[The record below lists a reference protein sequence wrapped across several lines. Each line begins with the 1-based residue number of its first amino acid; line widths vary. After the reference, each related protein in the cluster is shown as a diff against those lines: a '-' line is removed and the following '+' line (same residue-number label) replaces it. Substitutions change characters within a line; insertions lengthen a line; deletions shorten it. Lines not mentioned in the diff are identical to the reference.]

1 MALVNPNIAMS
12 FRQPEFRPRN
22 ALAEYAQV
30 QQIVGGQRQTEIA
43 DMQLEA
49 LRRKD
54 RAISQIQAAAAKN
67 GGPTDRREI
76 ARAYVQSGV
85 PEFMQFGL
93 TLEKDL
99 DELDAFARIMGGGA
113 RPATG
118 GGAQPA
124 ARGTTPSFPIAG
136 KDVPM
141 GTLGTGTFDTAQIGN
156 IGMVA
161 PQQPPVSAE
170 DRAALV
176 AAAGPSGLANALRQP
191 SQGPYTGLTLEQNR
205 AYFQA
210 PPEERAALER
220 ALPSMKIPGVSAGQV
235 PAFSQL
241 SRDLLSPETRAAQD
255 LGYGPAA
262 QANALA
268 LAPTAPPENVN
279 QLAAAGGAAGGA
291 AAAAAAPSADPV
303 AALRIRRDQLIA
315 LGTPRALQAAKSL
328 DADIALMS
336 KRITASPGSVV
347 YDASGNVVATAPAAP
362 VTPRVEI
369 IGVAKGT
376 DTPVYVDKN
385 TDAQFKIGV
394 DASGKQVRV
403 PYTGAVNRATSTV
416 TAPVDVRV
424 NAFVPASETAQ
435 AEYMKGARTTFEALR
450 NAQPTLDNIE
460 KAKALVPGA
469 KGFMGTGGE
478 PLLAAASFLN
488 NRLGTS
494 ISTAG
499 VTDAQELRS
508 RLFFG
513 ILDNLKKLDSQPSQ
527 QQQMALQQALGSI
540 GTDPTALPRVLD
552 AFADSIRT
560 KVDLYNA
567 DVTSAEDRGVKF
579 PYRPQIQL
587 KPRAPLPGET
597 AAQTPGAAP
606 AIPQA
611 AIDALK
617 AGRGTDAQFDAI
629 FGAGAAK
636 RARGQ

>member
-30 QQIVGGQRQTEIA
+30 QQIVGGQRQAEIA
-43 DMQLEA
+43 DVQLEN

-99 DELDAFARIMGGGA
+99 DELDAFARIMGGGT

-161 PQQPPVSAE
+161 PQQPLVSAE

-176 AAAGPSGLANALRQP
+176 AAAGPSGLTNALRQP
-191 SQGPYTGLTLEQNR
+191 SEGPYTGLNPAQIAAVMRANPDEQ
-205 AYFQA
+205 
-210 PPEERAALER
+210 AALER

-235 PAFSQL
+235 PPFSQL

-262 QANALA
+262 QANA

-303 AALRIRRDQLIA
+303 AALRTKRDQLIA
-315 LGTPRALQAAKSL
+315 LGTPRALQAARSL

-362 VTPRVEI
+362 ITPRVEI

-385 TDAQFKIGV
+385 TDAQFTIAT
-394 DASGKQVRV
+394 DASGKQVRK
-403 PYTGAVNRATSTV
+403 PYTGGVNRSTSTV
-416 TAPVDVRV
+416 TAT
-424 NAFVPASETAQ
+424 ATSSPAGKSLA
-435 AEYMKGARTTFEALR
+435 AEVGARANTSLVKAEGAVGIMENANMVREALNTGNVIAGPLAGVR
-450 NAQPTLDNIE
+450 TKFAQILELAGAGDKEKLVNTRSAIQGLASLTLESRAELKGQGQITDTETKLLERARSGSIEDMTIAELQQVVNISQR
-460 KAKALVPGA
+460 
-469 KGFMGTGGE
+469 
-478 PLLAAASFLN
+478 LA
-488 NRLGTS
+488 NRMWSSHQNLLGTME
-494 ISTAG
+494 G
-499 VTDAQELRS
+499 
-508 RLFFG
+508 
-513 ILDNLKKLDSQPSQ
+513 
-527 QQQMALQQALGSI
+527 
-540 GTDPTALPRVLD
+540 DPAAVDT
-552 AFADSIRT
+552 IR
-560 KVDLYNA
+560 Y
-567 DVTSAEDRGVKF
+567 
-579 PYRPQIQL
+579 YRPTM
-587 KPRAPLPGET
+587 PLPQAIGESRPAT
-597 AAQTPGAAP
+597 PAQTDKRKQG
-606 AIPQA
+606 
-611 AIDALK
+611 L
-617 AGRGTDAQFDAI
+617 DAI
-629 FGAGAAK
+629 FG
-636 RARGQ
+636 R

>member
-12 FRQPEFRPRN
+12 YRPTVEYQPRN
-22 ALAEYAQV
+22 ALAEAAQI
-30 QQIVGGQRQTEIA
+30 QQIMGGQRQAEMA
-43 DMQLEA
+43 DMQMEA

-76 ARAYVQSGV
+76 AKAYVQSGV

-113 RPATG
+113 RSATG

-124 ARGTTPSFPIAG
+124 ARGTTPTFPIAG

-141 GTLGTGTFDTAQIGN
+141 GTMGTGTFDTAQIGN
-156 IGMVA
+156 IGLVA

-210 PPEERAALER
+210 PLEERAALER
-220 ALPSMKIPGVSAGQV
+220 ALPSMKIPGVFAGQV
-235 PAFSQL
+235 PPFSQL
-241 SRDLLSPETRAAQD
+241 SRDLLSPETRASQD

-268 LAPTAPPENVN
+268 LTAPPENVN
-279 QLAAAGGAAGGA
+279 QLAAAGGAAA
-291 AAAAAAPSADPV
+291 TAAPSADPV
-303 AALRIRRDQLIA
+303 AALRTRRDQLIA

-424 NAFVPASETAQ
+424 NAYVPASEKAQ
-435 AEYMKGARTTFEALR
+435 SEFMAESRATFNALK

-460 KAKALVPGA
+460 KAKRLIPGA
-469 KGFMGTGGE
+469 QGFMGPGGQ
-478 PLLAAASFLN
+478 PFLAAASFLN
-488 NRLGTS
+488 NRLGTA
-494 ISTAG
+494 IDTKG
-499 VTDAQELRS
+499 VTDAEELRS

-513 ILDNLKKLDSQPSQ
+513 ILDNLKKLDSQPTKTQ
-527 QQQMALQQALGSI
+527 QDALQQALGSI
-540 GTDPTALPRVLD
+540 GTDPSALPRVLD
-552 AFADSIRT
+552 AFGDSIRT
-560 KVDLYNA
+560 KVDLYNQE
-567 DVTSAEDRGVKF
+567 VTDAETRGVKF
-579 PYRPQIQL
+579 PYRPQIRIT
-587 KPRAPLPGET
+587 PRPPSPGET
-597 AAQTPGAAP
+597 AAQIPAGAPTRAP
-606 AIPQA
+606 ATSAGNTVTLPNGSVMTFPNAEA
-611 AIDALK
+611 AASYRK
-617 AGRGTDAQFDAI
+617 A
-629 FGAGAAK
+629 AGL
-636 RARGQ
+636 

>member
-1 MALVNPNIAMS
+1 MS
-12 FRQPEFRPRN
+12 YRPTVEYQPRN
-22 ALAEYAQV
+22 ALAEAAQI
-30 QQIVGGQRQTEIA
+30 QQIMGGQRQAEMA
-43 DMQLEA
+43 DMQMEA

-76 ARAYVQSGV
+76 AKAYVQSGV

-113 RPATG
+113 RSATG

-124 ARGTTPSFPIAG
+124 ARGTTPTFPIAG

-141 GTLGTGTFDTAQIGN
+141 GTMGTGTFDTAQIGN
-156 IGMVA
+156 IGLVA

-191 SQGPYTGLTLEQNR
+191 SEGPYTGLNPAQIAAVMRANPDEQ
-205 AYFQA
+205 
-210 PPEERAALER
+210 AALER

-235 PAFSQL
+235 PPFSQL

-268 LAPTAPPENVN
+268 PIAPPENVN
-279 QLAAAGGAAGGA
+279 QLAAAGGAA
-291 AAAAAAPSADPV
+291 AAAPSADPV
-303 AALRIRRDQLIA
+303 ATLRTRRDQLIA

-362 VTPRVEI
+362 ITPRIEI

-424 NAFVPASETAQ
+424 NAYVPASEKAQ
-435 AEYMKGARTTFEALR
+435 SEFMAESRATFNALK

-460 KAKALVPGA
+460 KAKRLIPGA
-469 KGFMGTGGE
+469 QGFMGPGGQ
-478 PLLAAASFLN
+478 PFLAAASFLN
-488 NRLGTS
+488 NRLGTA
-494 ISTAG
+494 IDTKG
-499 VTDAQELRS
+499 VTDAEELRS

-513 ILDNLKKLDSQPSQ
+513 ILDNLKKLDSQPTKTQ
-527 QQQMALQQALGSI
+527 QDALQQALGSI
-540 GTDPTALPRVLD
+540 GTDPSALPRVLD
-552 AFADSIRT
+552 AFGDSIRT
-560 KVDLYNA
+560 KVDLYNQE
-567 DVTSAEDRGVKF
+567 VTDAETRGVKF
-579 PYRPQIQL
+579 PYRPQIRIT
-587 KPRAPLPGET
+587 PRAPLPGES

>member
-12 FRQPEFRPRN
+12 YRPTVEYQPRN
-22 ALAEYAQV
+22 ALAEAAQI
-30 QQIVGGQRQTEIA
+30 QQIMGGQRQAEMA
-43 DMQLEA
+43 DMQMEA

-113 RPATG
+113 APATR
-118 GGAQPA
+118 GAAATAPTSAAGALTGAAPAVESAAAPA
-124 ARGTTPSFPIAG
+124 AAEPAPYTTGPQGVMTYPARYFEVTSKRGGPVEIRMQDPNVVAAQQAATDAEIERRRSASTP
-136 KDVPM
+136 
-141 GTLGTGTFDTAQIGN
+141 
-156 IGMVA
+156 
-161 PQQPPVSAE
+161 AE
-170 DRAALV
+170 VMQRAASYANARGEMYPTDNDI
-176 AAAGPSGLANALRQP
+176 AAARRELNIP
-191 SQGPYTGLTLEQNR
+191 
-205 AYFQA
+205 A
-210 PPEERAALER
+210 P
-220 ALPSMKIPGVSAGQV
+220 
-235 PAFSQL
+235 
-241 SRDLLSPETRAAQD
+241 
-255 LGYGPAA
+255 
-262 QANALA
+262 ANALA
-268 LAPTAPPENVN
+268 PAAPAPTNAMLAAQPATPPAGVN
-279 QLAAAGGAAGGA
+279 QLAAVGGA
-291 AAAAAAPSADPV
+291 AAAAPPTAAAAPSADPV
-303 AALRIRRDQLIA
+303 AALRTRRDQLIA

-579 PYRPQIQL
+579 PYKPQIQL
-587 KPRAPLPGET
+587 KPRAPLPGES

-606 AIPQA
+606 A
-611 AIDALK
+611 
-617 AGRGTDAQFDAI
+617 AGRGGNLSPAEQAELDQLRSR
-629 FGAGAAK
+629 FGGG
-636 RARGQ
+636 RQ

>member
-118 GGAQPA
+118 GAAATAPTSAAGALTGA
-124 ARGTTPSFPIAG
+124 AP
-136 KDVPM
+136 
-141 GTLGTGTFDTAQIGN
+141 
-156 IGMVA
+156 
-161 PQQPPVSAE
+161 
-170 DRAALV
+170 V
-176 AAAGPSGLANALRQP
+176 AAAPAAAEPPPYTTGPQGVMTYPAGHFGVTSKRGGPAEIRMQDPNAVAAQQSAVDAEIERQRSASTPADVMQRAASYANARGEMYPTDNDIAAARRELNIP
-191 SQGPYTGLTLEQNR
+191 
-205 AYFQA
+205 A
-210 PPEERAALER
+210 P
-220 ALPSMKIPGVSAGQV
+220 
-235 PAFSQL
+235 
-241 SRDLLSPETRAAQD
+241 
-255 LGYGPAA
+255 
-262 QANALA
+262 ANALA
-268 LAPTAPPENVN
+268 PAPVAAANALAPAAQPATPPENVN
-279 QLAAAGGAAGGA
+279 QLAAAGGA

-303 AALRIRRDQLIA
+303 AALRTKRDQLIA

-403 PYTGAVNRATSTV
+403 PYTGAVNRSTSSVTV
-416 TAPVDVRV
+416 TGGKQESAFETGLGKGQSERILTNQVVAQEAASIIDTV
-424 NAFVPASETAQ
+424 NTGRQIMQAGMITGAGAEFLVNLNQALKTVGIDSGYADAAANSQAFAANMANNVGRLIKQFGAGTGLSNADREY
-435 AEYMKGARTTFEALR
+435 AEKMAGSKI
-450 NAQPTLDNIE
+450 TLD
-460 KAKALVPGA
+460 AKAI
-469 KGFMGTGGE
+469 
-478 PLLAAASFLN
+478 
-488 NRLGTS
+488 NR
-494 ISTAG
+494 
-499 VTDAQELRS
+499 
-508 RLFFG
+508 
-513 ILDNLKKLDSQPSQ
+513 ILDINERAARNVIARHNRDVKGIKTNIPLTVEEP
-527 QQQMALQQALGSI
+527 
-540 GTDPTALPRVLD
+540 PPRP
-552 AFADSIRT
+552 AGAGAD
-560 KVDLYNA
+560 
-567 DVTSAEDRGVKF
+567 
-579 PYRPQIQL
+579 
-587 KPRAPLPGET
+587 
-597 AAQTPGAAP
+597 AAP
-606 AIPQA
+606 PQA
-611 AIDALK
+611 AINFLRANPTTR
-617 AGRGTDAQFDAI
+617 AEFDKKY
-629 FGAGAAK
+629 GAGAAA
-636 RARGQ
+636 RALGGQ

>member
-12 FRQPEFRPRN
+12 YRPTVEYQPRN
-22 ALAEYAQV
+22 ALADYAQV
-30 QQIVGGQRQTEIA
+30 QQIMGGQRQMEVA
-43 DMQLEA
+43 DMQLEQM
-49 LRRKD
+49 RRKD
-54 RAISQIQAAAAKN
+54 QAISQIQAAAAKN

-76 ARAYVQSGV
+76 ARAYLKSGV
-85 PEFMQFGL
+85 PEFIQFGL

-99 DELDAFARIMGGGA
+99 DELDAFQRIMGGGA
-113 RPATG
+113 APATG

-124 ARGTTPSFPIAG
+124 ARGKAPTFPIAG

-141 GTLGTGTFDTAQIGN
+141 GTIGSGTFDSAQINN
-156 IGMVA
+156 IGTGA
-161 PQQPPVSAE
+161 QQPPRLTNVFNELPQGAATGLNE
-170 DRAALV
+170 NQMAAFVQANPYEQAALD
-176 AAAGPSGLANALRQP
+176 
-191 SQGPYTGLTLEQNR
+191 
-205 AYFQA
+205 
-210 PPEERAALER
+210 R

-255 LGYGPAA
+255 LGYDKALPASAFASAA

-268 LAPTAPPENVN
+268 PTAPPANVN
-279 QLAAAGGAAGGA
+279 QLASATGAAPA
-291 AAAAAAPSADPV
+291 AATSDAI
-303 AALRIRRDQLIA
+303 AALQDRRNKLLA
-315 LGTPRALQAAKSL
+315 LGTPRALQAAQSIDK
-328 DADIALMS
+328 DIALMS
-336 KRITASPGSVV
+336 KTTTASPGSVV
-347 YDASGNVVATAPAAP
+347 YDARGNVIATVPAAP
-362 VTPRVEI
+362 TAPRVEI

-385 TDAQFKIGV
+385 TDTQFTIGI
-394 DASGKQVRV
+394 DASGKQTRV
-403 PYTGAVNRATSTV
+403 PYTGGVNRSTSTV
-416 TAPVDVRV
+416 TAPVDVKV

-494 ISTAG
+494 INTTG

-552 AFADSIRT
+552 AFGDSIRT

-579 PYRPQIQL
+579 PYKPQIQL
-587 KPRAPLPGET
+587 KPRAPLPGES

>member
-12 FRQPEFRPRN
+12 YRPTVEYQPRN

-30 QQIVGGQRQTEIA
+30 QQIVGGQRQAEVA
-43 DMQLEA
+43 GMQLEA

-76 ARAYVQSGV
+76 ARAYVKSGV

-93 TLEKDL
+93 KLEQDL
-99 DELDAFARIMGGGA
+99 DDLDAFERIMGGGA

-118 GGAQPA
+118 GGAATAPTSAAGALTGAAPAVESAAAPA
-124 ARGTTPSFPIAG
+124 AAEPAPYTTGPQGVMTYPAG
-136 KDVPM
+136 YFGVTSKPGGPVEIRMQDPNVVA
-141 GTLGTGTFDTAQIGN
+141 AQQAATDAEIERRR
-156 IGMVA
+156 
-161 PQQPPVSAE
+161 SASTPAE
-170 DRAALV
+170 VMQRAASYANARGEMYPTDNDI
-176 AAAGPSGLANALRQP
+176 AAARRELNIP
-191 SQGPYTGLTLEQNR
+191 
-205 AYFQA
+205 A
-210 PPEERAALER
+210 P
-220 ALPSMKIPGVSAGQV
+220 
-235 PAFSQL
+235 
-241 SRDLLSPETRAAQD
+241 
-255 LGYGPAA
+255 
-262 QANALA
+262 ANALA
-268 LAPTAPPENVN
+268 PAAPAPANAMLATQPATPPAGVN
-279 QLAAAGGAAGGA
+279 QLAAAGGAAA
-291 AAAAAAPSADPV
+291 APTAAAAAPLADPV
-303 AALRIRRDQLIA
+303 AALRAKRDQFIA
-315 LGTPRALQAAKSL
+315 RGTPRALQAAKSL

-424 NAFVPASETAQ
+424 NAYVPASETAQ

-560 KVDLYNA
+560 KVDLYNQ
-567 DVTSAEDRGVKF
+567 DVTSAEQRGVKF
-579 PYRPQIQL
+579 PYKPQISL
-587 KPRAPLPGET
+587 RPRAPSPGET
-597 AAQTPGAAP
+597 AAQIPAGAPTAAQ

-629 FGAGAAK
+629 FGVGAAK

>member
-1 MALVNPNIAMS
+1 MALVNPQIAMS
-12 FRQPEFRPRN
+12 YRPTTEYQPRN
-22 ALAEYAQV
+22 ALAEYAQL
-30 QQIVGGQRQTEIA
+30 QQIVGGQRQAEVA
-43 DMQLEA
+43 DMQLES

-54 RAISQIQAAAAKN
+54 RAISQIQAVAAKN
-67 GGPTDRREI
+67 GGPTDRRQI
-76 ARAYVQSGV
+76 ARAYMQSGV

-99 DELDAFARIMGGGA
+99 DELDTFQRIMGGGA
-113 RPATG
+113 PAAPASAPGAILG
-118 GGAQPA
+118 GGAPA
-124 ARGTTPSFPIAG
+124 APAPAPAAAAAPAAPAPAPAVPRSGMAKEIFEEYGENAAKFFEANGYLPAGMFTRLADQQQGRGISREEYATSRNQFRDAAR
-136 KDVPM
+136 
-141 GTLGTGTFDTAQIGN
+141 AQGVNVDAPEFN
-156 IGMVA
+156 I
-161 PQQPPVSAE
+161 QPPAQSDMAGQFRRDME
-170 DRAALV
+170 ALGIRMAP
-176 AAAGPSGLANALRQP
+176 AAAPAAAPAGTANVL
-191 SQGPYTGLTLEQNR
+191 
-205 AYFQA
+205 
-210 PPEERAALER
+210 
-220 ALPSMKIPGVSAGQV
+220 
-235 PAFSQL
+235 
-241 SRDLLSPETRAAQD
+241 AAQQ
-255 LGYGPAA
+255 GA
-262 QANALA
+262 
-268 LAPTAPPENVN
+268 TPPENVN
-279 QLAAAGGAAGGA
+279 RIAAAGA
-291 AAAAAAPSADPV
+291 AAAGAAVDPT
-303 AALRIRRDQLIA
+303 AALRAKRDQLIA

-328 DADIALMS
+328 DADIALMA

-347 YDASGNVVATAPAAP
+347 YDSSGRVIATVPAAP
-362 VTPRVEI
+362 TAPRIDV
-369 IGVAKGT
+369 IGVVKNT
-376 DTPVYVDKN
+376 DTPVYFDKD
-385 TDAQFKIGV
+385 TRQQFTIGV
-394 DASGKQVRV
+394 DASGKQVQV
-403 PYTGAVNRATSTV
+403 PYTGAVNRSTSTV

-469 KGFMGTGGE
+469 QGFMGTGGE

-494 ISTAG
+494 INTTG

-527 QQQMALQQALGSI
+527 QQQNALQQALGSI

-560 KVDLYNA
+560 KVELYNQ
-567 DVTSAEDRGVKF
+567 DVTSAEQRGVKF
-579 PYRPQIQL
+579 PYKPQIEL
-587 KPRAPLPGET
+587 KPSRAPAGQIPAG
-597 AAQTPGAAP
+597 APAQ

-636 RARGQ
+636 RVRGQ

>member
-1 MALVNPNIAMS
+1 MS
-12 FRQPEFRPRN
+12 YRPTVEYQPRN

-30 QQIVGGQRQTEIA
+30 QQIVGGQRQAEMA
-43 DMQLEA
+43 GMQLEA

-118 GGAQPA
+118 GAAATAPTSAAGALTGAAPA
-124 ARGTTPSFPIAG
+124 AAEPVKSTDFDMRSHVEEKGTPESPFIEVMPYASSPTLTQRRAQGKSQAELRGMLQSESESGRPLVRYVNPMDSASGRVFSYSMPTTTNPFLAEPLPPFEPTSEP
-136 KDVPM
+136 
-141 GTLGTGTFDTAQIGN
+141 
-156 IGMVA
+156 A
-161 PQQPPVSAE
+161 P
-170 DRAALV
+170 
-176 AAAGPSGLANALRQP
+176 AAAVQTN
-191 SQGPYTGLTLEQNR
+191 
-205 AYFQA
+205 
-210 PPEERAALER
+210 
-220 ALPSMKIPGVSAGQV
+220 
-235 PAFSQL
+235 
-241 SRDLLSPETRAAQD
+241 
-255 LGYGPAA
+255 
-262 QANALA
+262 A
-268 LAPTAPPENVN
+268 LAPTAPPANLN
-279 QLAAAGGAAGGA
+279 QLAAAGGAAA
-291 AAAAAAPSADPV
+291 APTAAAPSADPV

-347 YDASGNVVATAPAAP
+347 YDASGNVIATAPAAP
-362 VTPRVEI
+362 TTPRVEI

-424 NAFVPASETAQ
+424 NAYVPASEKAQ
-435 AEYMKGARTTFEALR
+435 SEFMAESRATFNALK

-460 KAKALVPGA
+460 KAKKLIPGA
-469 KGFMGTGGE
+469 QGFMGPGGQ

-494 ISTAG
+494 INTTG
-499 VTDAQELRS
+499 VTDAEELRS

-513 ILDNLKKLDSQPSQ
+513 ILDNLKKLDSQPTKTQ
-527 QQQMALQQALGSI
+527 QDALQQALGSI
-540 GTDPTALPRVLD
+540 GTDPSALPRVLD
-552 AFADSIRT
+552 AFGDSIRT
-560 KVDLYNA
+560 KVDLYNQE
-567 DVTSAEDRGVKF
+567 VTDAETRGVKF
-579 PYRPQIQL
+579 PYRPQIRIT
-587 KPRAPLPGET
+587 PRAPLPGES
-597 AAQTPGAAP
+597 AAQIPASAPSRAP
-606 AIPQA
+606 ATSAGNTVTLPNGSVMTFPNAEA
-611 AIDALK
+611 AASYRK
-617 AGRGTDAQFDAI
+617 A
-629 FGAGAAK
+629 AGL
-636 RARGQ
+636 

>member
-1 MALVNPNIAMS
+1 MIA
-12 FRQPEFRPRN
+12 
-22 ALAEYAQV
+22 
-30 QQIVGGQRQTEIA
+30 
-43 DMQLEA
+43 
-49 LRRKD
+49 
-54 RAISQIQAAAAKN
+54 
-67 GGPTDRREI
+67 
-76 ARAYVQSGV
+76 
-85 PEFMQFGL
+85 
-93 TLEKDL
+93 
-99 DELDAFARIMGGGA
+99 
-113 RPATG
+113 
-118 GGAQPA
+118 AQPA
-124 ARGTTPSFPIAG
+124 A
-136 KDVPM
+136 
-141 GTLGTGTFDTAQIGN
+141 
-156 IGMVA
+156 
-161 PQQPPVSAE
+161 
-170 DRAALV
+170 
-176 AAAGPSGLANALRQP
+176 AAA
-191 SQGPYTGLTLEQNR
+191 
-205 AYFQA
+205 
-210 PPEERAALER
+210 AA
-220 ALPSMKIPGVSAGQV
+220 
-235 PAFSQL
+235 
-241 SRDLLSPETRAAQD
+241 
-255 LGYGPAA
+255 
-262 QANALA
+262 
-268 LAPTAPPENVN
+268 APT
-279 QLAAAGGAAGGA
+279 
-291 AAAAAAPSADPV
+291 AAAAAPSADPV
-303 AALRIRRDQLIA
+303 AALRTRRDQLIA

-347 YDASGNVVATAPAAP
+347 YDASGNVIATAPAAP
-362 VTPRVEI
+362 TAPRIEI

-376 DTPVYVDKN
+376 DTPVYVDK
-385 TDAQFKIGV
+385 DARQQFTIGV
-394 DASGKQVRV
+394 DALGKQVQV

-416 TAPVDVRV
+416 TTPVDVKV

-435 AEYMKGARTTFEALR
+435 AEYMKGARATFEALR

-560 KVDLYNA
+560 KVDLYNQ

-597 AAQTPGAAP
+597 AAQIPVNAPTAAQV
-606 AIPQA
+606 IPQA

-629 FGAGAAK
+629 FGVGAAK

>member
-12 FRQPEFRPRN
+12 YRPTVEYQPRN
-22 ALAEYAQV
+22 ALAEYAQI
-30 QQIVGGQRQTEIA
+30 QQIMGGQRQAELSQY
-43 DMQLEA
+43 QLEA

-54 RAISQIQAAAAKN
+54 QAINQIQTAAAKN

-118 GGAQPA
+118 GAAANAPTSAAGALTGAAPAVEPAAAPVPEGELVAAPIRPYPSAIPMTASAATPAVEPGPAGETSLAYLRRTLGTPGGAAPVNALAPAAAAAPANAMIAAQPA
-124 ARGTTPSFPIAG
+124 A
-136 KDVPM
+136 
-141 GTLGTGTFDTAQIGN
+141 
-156 IGMVA
+156 
-161 PQQPPVSAE
+161 
-170 DRAALV
+170 
-176 AAAGPSGLANALRQP
+176 AAA
-191 SQGPYTGLTLEQNR
+191 
-205 AYFQA
+205 
-210 PPEERAALER
+210 AA
-220 ALPSMKIPGVSAGQV
+220 
-235 PAFSQL
+235 
-241 SRDLLSPETRAAQD
+241 
-255 LGYGPAA
+255 
-262 QANALA
+262 
-268 LAPTAPPENVN
+268 APT
-279 QLAAAGGAAGGA
+279 
-291 AAAAAAPSADPV
+291 AAAAAPSADPV
-303 AALRIRRDQLIA
+303 AALRTRRDQLIA

-347 YDASGNVVATAPAAP
+347 YDASGNVIATAPAAP
-362 VTPRVEI
+362 TAPRIEI

-376 DTPVYVDKN
+376 DTPVYVDK
-385 TDAQFKIGV
+385 DARQQFTIGV
-394 DASGKQVRV
+394 DALGKQVQV

-416 TAPVDVRV
+416 TTPVDVKV

-435 AEYMKGARTTFEALR
+435 AEYMKGARATFEALR

-560 KVDLYNA
+560 KVDLYNQ

-597 AAQTPGAAP
+597 AAQIPVNAPTAAQV
-606 AIPQA
+606 IPQA

-629 FGAGAAK
+629 FGVGAAK

>member
-12 FRQPEFRPRN
+12 YRPTVEYQPRN
-22 ALAEYAQV
+22 ALAEAAQI
-30 QQIVGGQRQTEIA
+30 QQIMGGQRQAEMA
-43 DMQLEA
+43 DMQMEA

-156 IGMVA
+156 IGLVA

-176 AAAGPSGLANALRQP
+176 AAAGPSGLANAFRQP

-210 PPEERAALER
+210 PLEERAALER
-220 ALPSMKIPGVSAGQV
+220 ALPSMKIPGVFAGQV
-235 PAFSQL
+235 PPFSQL

-268 LAPTAPPENVN
+268 PTAPPENVN
-279 QLAAAGGAAGGA
+279 QLAAAGGA

-303 AALRIRRDQLIA
+303 AALRTRRDQLIA

-336 KRITASPGSVV
+336 KRVTASPGSVV
-347 YDASGNVVATAPAAP
+347 LGPDGKVIYTAPEAEPSELRTMQQLGYPLTQAGYAAFRAAQMKESAPPSMVAEYTFAKTPEGGGFRGSYQDFVTARAAAGRAPVQPVAPTITTVEDPTKPGSFLQVDARTYRGGGAGSPGVIGGARPSAAAEKTAAQRAQLSKDLDFAISELSNITKDGGLIDQSTGSGAGRLVDIGAGFVGQATKGAIAIGKIAPVADLALKMIPRFEGPQSDKDTASYKEAAGQLADPTLPTQIRKEAGRTVLRLMRERKNQFVTRDMAAEGAASSPAPASGALTPA
-362 VTPRVEI
+362 E
-369 IGVAKGT
+369 
-376 DTPVYVDKN
+376 
-385 TDAQFKIGV
+385 
-394 DASGKQVRV
+394 
-403 PYTGAVNRATSTV
+403 
-416 TAPVDVRV
+416 
-424 NAFVPASETAQ
+424 Q
-435 AEYMKGARTTFEALR
+435 AE
-450 NAQPTLDNIE
+450 LD
-460 KAKALVPGA
+460 
-469 KGFMGTGGE
+469 
-478 PLLAAASFLN
+478 
-488 NRLGTS
+488 R
-494 ISTAG
+494 
-499 VTDAQELRS
+499 LRS
-508 RLFFG
+508 RFG
-513 ILDNLKKLDSQPSQ
+513 
-527 QQQMALQQALGSI
+527 G
-540 GTDPTALPRVLD
+540 
-552 AFADSIRT
+552 
-560 KVDLYNA
+560 
-567 DVTSAEDRGVKF
+567 
-579 PYRPQIQL
+579 
-587 KPRAPLPGET
+587 
-597 AAQTPGAAP
+597 
-606 AIPQA
+606 
-611 AIDALK
+611 
-617 AGRGTDAQFDAI
+617 GR
-629 FGAGAAK
+629 
-636 RARGQ
+636 